1 MQPQKWHK
9 QDILQINLC
18 VIQDAACHELFFV
31 LGNFYVSWTRD
42 VADYFYCL
50 IGDQYHKSWTMELF
64 EENHFKQYLL
74 IFSNY
79 ATVFLMCKKYA
90 EAY

>member
-1 MQPQKWHK
+1 
-9 QDILQINLC
+9 
-18 VIQDAACHELFFV
+18 
-31 LGNFYVSWTRD
+31 
-42 VADYFYCL
+42 
-50 IGDQYHKSWTMELF
+50 MELF

-90 EAY
+90 EAYYNAAFSWLVMIL